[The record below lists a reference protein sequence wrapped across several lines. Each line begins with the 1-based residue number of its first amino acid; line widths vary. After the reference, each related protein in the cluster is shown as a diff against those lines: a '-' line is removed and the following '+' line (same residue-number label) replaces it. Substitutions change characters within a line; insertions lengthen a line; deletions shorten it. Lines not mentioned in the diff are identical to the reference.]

1 MKKLG
6 FFGGSFNP
14 PTYAHINIAKMS
26 IEKFNLDAVYFVPV
40 GNLYNKPSLIDEN
53 YRYKMLE
60 LICNDKI
67 KVESIE
73 LERKEPLNT
82 LQAFE
87 LIEQKYKN
95 TENYYI
101 MGADNFEK
109 LPTWK
114 NAKELIENYKY
125 IIFERNGSN
134 SKSMIDAQELLKQN
148 RDNFKFLS
156 VEQYSNVSSGI
167 IRKLIQNQN
176 YEECEKYTRPE
187 IVKYIKEN
195 NLKYFVMG
203 NGSNLL
209 ISSKV
214 FDGVVIKLNKLNNVQ
229 IYDNEVYVEAGYPLI
244 KLCMLCADNN
254 LGNLEFASG
263 IPACVGGAICSNA
276 GAYKMEMSDIV
287 ESVTVI
293 DKDLNIVT
301 LLKDDLKFAY
311 RDSIFKEDKSY
322 IIISAMLKLEYKDK
336 SEILEIMESRKQ
348 RRLESQPLEYPSAGS
363 VFRNPD
369 AAPSGKL
376 IEDAGLKGYTIGG
389 AKVSEKHANFIINY
403 NNATSEDI
411 KKLIDF
417 VRSKVKEKYNIEL
430 KSEQELINWE

>member
-1 MKKLG
+1 MT
-6 FFGGSFNP
+6 NN
-14 PTYAHINIAKMS
+14 NIADLQNMDLGKT
-26 IEKFNLDAVYFVPV
+26 
-40 GNLYNKPSLIDEN
+40 LIDEDLSK
-53 YRYKMLE
+53 YTTYKVGGKAKVLVFPENKEKLLE
-60 LICNDKI
+60 L
-67 KVESIE
+67 
-73 LERKEPLNT
+73 L
-82 LQAFE
+82 
-87 LIEQKYKN
+87 
-95 TENYYI
+95 
-101 MGADNFEK
+101 
-109 LPTWK
+109 
-114 NAKELIENYKY
+114 
-125 IIFERNGSN
+125 
-134 SKSMIDAQELLKQN
+134 
-148 RDNFKFLS
+148 
-156 VEQYSNVSSGI
+156 
-167 IRKLIQNQN
+167 
-176 YEECEKYTRPE
+176 
-187 IVKYIKEN
+187 KYIKEN

-263 IPACVGGAICSNA
+263 IPACIGGAICSNA

-411 KKLIDF
+411 KKLIDDMGNSKLTEISIDF
-417 VRSKVKEKYNIEL
+417 PDGTKIGMKKEVKVVEKVQEKNIQHIEQKEVNEIVETETQEDNCKIVKSPMVGTFYLKPDPNSNPYVEIGKKVKKGDILCIIEAMKL
-430 KSEQELINWE
+430 MNEIECEFDGEIAEILVKDGEMVEYGKPLFKIK

>member
-1 MKKLG
+1 MT
-6 FFGGSFNP
+6 NN
-14 PTYAHINIAKMS
+14 NIA
-26 IEKFNLDAVYFVPV
+26 NLQNMDL
-40 GNLYNKPSLIDEN
+40 GKTLIDEDLSK
-53 YRYKMLE
+53 YTTYKVGGKAKVLVFPENKEKLLE
-60 LICNDKI
+60 L
-67 KVESIE
+67 
-73 LERKEPLNT
+73 L
-82 LQAFE
+82 
-87 LIEQKYKN
+87 
-95 TENYYI
+95 
-101 MGADNFEK
+101 
-109 LPTWK
+109 
-114 NAKELIENYKY
+114 
-125 IIFERNGSN
+125 
-134 SKSMIDAQELLKQN
+134 
-148 RDNFKFLS
+148 
-156 VEQYSNVSSGI
+156 
-167 IRKLIQNQN
+167 
-176 YEECEKYTRPE
+176 
-187 IVKYIKEN
+187 KYIKEN

>member
-1 MKKLG
+1 MT
-6 FFGGSFNP
+6 NN
-14 PTYAHINIAKMS
+14 NIADLQNMDLGKT
-26 IEKFNLDAVYFVPV
+26 
-40 GNLYNKPSLIDEN
+40 LIDEDLSK
-53 YRYKMLE
+53 YTTYKVGGKAKVLVFPENKEKLLE
-60 LICNDKI
+60 L
-67 KVESIE
+67 
-73 LERKEPLNT
+73 L
-82 LQAFE
+82 
-87 LIEQKYKN
+87 
-95 TENYYI
+95 
-101 MGADNFEK
+101 
-109 LPTWK
+109 
-114 NAKELIENYKY
+114 
-125 IIFERNGSN
+125 
-134 SKSMIDAQELLKQN
+134 
-148 RDNFKFLS
+148 
-156 VEQYSNVSSGI
+156 
-167 IRKLIQNQN
+167 
-176 YEECEKYTRPE
+176 
-187 IVKYIKEN
+187 KYIKEN

-229 IYDNEVYVEAGYPLI
+229 IYDNEVYEEAGYPLI

-311 RDSIFKEDKSY
+311 RDSIFKEDKNY